1 MKILNKDGRNYMI
14 EGVNFIQEEYEVS
27 KVSQTL
33 STDWKPIYIMEKKN
47 CGIITFEEAE
57 SFQILEVDDSRLR

>member
-33 STDWKPIYIMEKKN
+33 STDWKPIYIMGKKELWN
-47 CGIITFEEAE
+47 NY
-57 SFQILEVDDSRLR
+57 V